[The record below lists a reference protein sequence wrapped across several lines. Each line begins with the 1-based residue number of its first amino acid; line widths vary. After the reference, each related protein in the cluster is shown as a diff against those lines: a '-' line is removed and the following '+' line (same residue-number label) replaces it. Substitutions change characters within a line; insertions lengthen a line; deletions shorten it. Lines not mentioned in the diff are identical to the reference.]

1 MGRTAYSIIP
11 LSNRAWVKVESI
23 TSGDL
28 TKEMEV
34 DIHLS
39 NAGHSTAIGWF
50 LFSHRIQ
57 PKKYDLHTFNR
68 GYSESFFDNAKRE
81 GGHLL
86 MMRPGFKVQTK
97 ITFIL
102 TDEQIKDI
110 NSGKQVLNILGAI
123 QYSDIVGKQRWTNVN
138 VIYEPIIKKW
148 CQAD

>member
-1 MGRTAYSIIP
+1 
-11 LSNRAWVKVESI
+11 
-23 TSGDL
+23 
-28 TKEMEV
+28 
-34 DIHLS
+34 
-39 NAGHSTAIGWF
+39 
-50 LFSHRIQ
+50 
-57 PKKYDLHTFNR
+57 
-68 GYSESFFDNAKRE
+68 
-81 GGHLL
+81 